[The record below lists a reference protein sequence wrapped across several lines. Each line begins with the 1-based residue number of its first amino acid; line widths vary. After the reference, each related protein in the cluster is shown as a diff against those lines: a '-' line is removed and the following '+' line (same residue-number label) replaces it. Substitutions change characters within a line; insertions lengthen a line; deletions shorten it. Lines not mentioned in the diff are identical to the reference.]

1 MALYINNFTM
11 AVIIGKINRLKVLRV
26 VSIGAYLDGDTI
38 GDLLLPNRYMPEG
51 TKEGD
56 EIDVFVY
63 LDSEDRLI
71 ATTETPYAMVGEF
84 ALLKVVAVSNFGAFL
99 DWGLMKDLLV
109 PFREQKEKMER
120 GRYYIVYVYFDD
132 ETGRIA
138 ASAKIEKYL
147 DNVSPNY
154 KQGDEVD
161 LLIVSKT
168 DLGYKAII
176 NGLHTGLL
184 YHNQLFKLV
193 AIGDK
198 MKGYISKVREDDKI
212 DLLLEKPGYEKMDDL
227 SESVLNILKKN
238 KGAMNVNDKSAPEL
252 IEDLFGMSKK
262 NFKKAI
268 GALYKKRIIE
278 LDDKGI
284 RLLKDAD

>member
-1 MALYINNFTM
+1 M

-147 DNVSPNY
+147 D
-154 KQGDEVD
+154 K
-161 LLIVSKT
+161 
-168 DLGYKAII
+168 
-176 NGLHTGLL
+176 
-184 YHNQLFKLV
+184 
-193 AIGDK
+193 IGRAH
-198 MKGYISKVREDDKI
+198 V
-212 DLLLEKPGYEKMDDL
+212 
-227 SESVLNILKKN
+227 
-238 KGAMNVNDKSAPEL
+238 
-252 IEDLFGMSKK
+252 
-262 NFKKAI
+262 
-268 GALYKKRIIE
+268 
-278 LDDKGI
+278 
-284 RLLKDAD
+284 